1 MEEVKLW
8 LFRPISRF
16 ISKTVQDRAKIIMGK
31 TNRNAHGVRTHAN
44 KRASKSVLRN
54 VPVFIQHTL

>member
-1 MEEVKLW
+1 
-8 LFRPISRF
+8 
-16 ISKTVQDRAKIIMGK
+16 MGK

-54 VPVFIQHTL
+54 AMFLYLFSILYSQKWL